1 MSLAVLTTFLLSFVL
16 LFAFRKLAKKINLVD
31 KPNERKHH
39 KGAIPLIGG
48 VSIYVSI
55 LISSLLYVDTYPDDW
70 LYLFCGAVLIIIGV
84 LDDKFDISFKVRL
97 LVQAG
102 ISLAMIFAAGLSLD
116 SLGSIAGN
124 VPVYLPAWVSYLV
137 TVLAVIGA
145 INAFNMV
152 DGIDG
157 LLGGLASVSFAALG
171 VMFLINGDIEL
182 ATNCAMMI
190 AALVPYILLNLG
202 IPLGPRFKIFMG
214 DAGSMLIGFSVVWF
228 LIRAS
233 QAEHSDAIRPVAAL
247 WFIALPLMD
256 MATIMTRRVRKGQS
270 PFKPDREH
278 FHHICQRIGL
288 SSSMTLVVICILSF
302 CLAAIGILG
311 EVYKVNETAMFMLF
325 LVLFAIYFYVISHIF
340 RITSRIRIW
349 LGKQPYEEETTG

>member
-1 MSLAVLTTFLLSFVL
+1 MSLAILTTFLLSFVL
-16 LFAFRKLAKKINLVD
+16 LFVLRKVAKKIGLVD

-39 KGAIPLIGG
+39 KGAVPLVGG
-48 VSIYVSI
+48 VSIYLAV
-55 LISSLLYVDTYPDDW
+55 LIASLIYTERNPDDL
-70 LYLFCGAVLIIIGV
+70 LYLFCGAVLIVIGV

-97 LVQAG
+97 FVQAG
-102 ISLAMIFAAGLSLD
+102 ISLAMIFAADLSLE

-124 VPVYLPAWVSYLV
+124 VPVYLPDWVSYAV
-137 TVLAVIGA
+137 TIIAVIGA

-157 LLGGLASVSFAALG
+157 LLGGLASVSFGALAIMFWWGGHNVLAAHC
-171 VMFLINGDIEL
+171 V
-182 ATNCAMMI
+182 MMI

-202 IPLGPRFKIFMG
+202 IPLGQRFKIFMG

-233 QAEHSDAIRPVAAL
+233 QSDHSDTIRPVTAL

-256 MATIMTRRVRKGQS
+256 MATIMTRRIRKGHS

-278 FHHICQRIGL
+278 LHHICQRIGF
-288 SSSMTLVVICILSF
+288 SSRMTLVVICLLAASF
-302 CLAAIGILG
+302 AAIGIVG
-311 EVYKVNETAMFMLF
+311 EVHQVNETVMFVGF
-325 LVLFAIYFYVISHIF
+325 IALFALYFTTISHIF
-340 RITSRIRIW
+340 RITTKIRQW
-349 LGKQPYEEETTG
+349 LGKAPIEAV

>member
-1 MSLAVLTTFLLSFVL
+1 MSLAIFTTFLLSFVL
-16 LFAFRKLAKKINLVD
+16 LFVLRKVAKKIGLVD

-39 KGAIPLIGG
+39 KGAVPLVGG
-48 VSIYVSI
+48 VSIYIAV
-55 LISSLLYVDTYPDDW
+55 LIASLIYTEKNPDDL
-70 LYLFCGAVLIIIGV
+70 LYLFCGAVLIVIGV

-97 LVQAG
+97 FVQAG
-102 ISLAMIFAAGLSLD
+102 ISLAMIFAANLSLE

-124 VPVYLPAWVSYLV
+124 VPLFLPDWVSYAV
-137 TVLAVIGA
+137 TIIAVIGA

-157 LLGGLASVSFAALG
+157 LLGGLASVSFGALAIMFWWGGQNVLAA
-171 VMFLINGDIEL
+171 
-182 ATNCAMMI
+182 NCVMMI

-202 IPLGPRFKIFMG
+202 IPLGQRFKIFMG

-233 QAEHSDAIRPVAAL
+233 QADHTDTIRPVTAL

-256 MATIMTRRVRKGQS
+256 MATIMTRRIRKGHS

-278 FHHICQRIGL
+278 LHHICQRIGI
-288 SSSMTLVVICILSF
+288 SSRMTLVVICGLATSF
-302 CLAAIGILG
+302 AAIGILG
-311 EVYKVNETAMFMLF
+311 EVHQVNETAMFVGF
-325 LVLFAIYFYVISHIF
+325 IALFALYFATISHIF
-340 RITSRIRIW
+340 RITAKIRQW
-349 LGKQPYEEETTG
+349 LGKEPLAEVA